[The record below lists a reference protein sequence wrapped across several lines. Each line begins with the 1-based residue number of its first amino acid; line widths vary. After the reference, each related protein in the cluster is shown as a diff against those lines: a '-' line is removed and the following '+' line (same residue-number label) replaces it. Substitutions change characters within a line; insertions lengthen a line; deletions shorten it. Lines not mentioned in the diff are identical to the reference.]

1 MFDEYDFTV
10 NKYDYTIN
18 VYKNDNI
25 QKIIS
30 EFLNNVSTTKNEI
43 VINHQILNQFQ
54 EDEYLSENITNTI
67 NKLRNALVVLD
78 PRMITNIGGKV
89 AYNVIPEKYDIDL
102 GYSPKWI
109 LVQVYRVNN
118 PSKLTGDDF

>member
-1 MFDEYDFTV
+1 M
-10 NKYDYTIN
+10 
-18 VYKNDNI
+18 
-25 QKIIS
+25 
-30 EFLNNVSTTKNEI
+30 NNLGSLV
-43 VINHQILNQFQ
+43 
-54 EDEYLSENITNTI
+54 TI